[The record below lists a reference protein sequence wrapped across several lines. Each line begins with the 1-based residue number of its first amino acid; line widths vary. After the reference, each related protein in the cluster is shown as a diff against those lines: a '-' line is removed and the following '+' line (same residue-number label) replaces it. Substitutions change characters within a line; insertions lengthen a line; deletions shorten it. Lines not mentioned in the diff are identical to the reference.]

1 MGWGGCA
8 PSSLGP
14 DRRRLPLTPSE
25 HEPLFSSS
33 SHPPQSKNGGWAP
46 SCFGGAGVASCKRG
60 PAMEFGCSGE
70 HPPTSS
76 RCSPTPS
83 GLAQLCALGPAAWQL
98 RAQWGCRDGHGDGDG
113 DGGRSFP
120 EISLAPGLLRNIV
133 GEERVVV
140 KPKALD
146 LEEQNLKTQLV
157 PFSLSSASVTPA
169 TYF

>member
-1 MGWGGCA
+1 MEAGPRLVLGGRGWRRASEGRRWNSDA
-8 PSSLGP
+8 PENP
-14 DRRRLPLTPSE
+14 
-25 HEPLFSSS
+25 
-33 SHPPQSKNGGWAP
+33 
-46 SCFGGAGVASCKRG
+46 
-60 PAMEFGCSGE
+60 
-70 HPPTSS
+70 PPTSS
-76 RCSPTPS
+76 CCSPTPS

-146 LEEQNLKTQLV
+146 LEEQNLKTKLV